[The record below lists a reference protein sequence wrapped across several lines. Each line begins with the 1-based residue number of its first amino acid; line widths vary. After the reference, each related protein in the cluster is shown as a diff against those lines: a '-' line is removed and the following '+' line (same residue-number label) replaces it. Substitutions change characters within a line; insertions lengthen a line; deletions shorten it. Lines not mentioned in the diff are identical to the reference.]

1 MKRQAIASIIAGIAI
16 GAVAQTIV
24 NGIPWY
30 DQNGKPVSAHGAN
43 IVKDNGRYYMFGE
56 LKTDSATCLPVS
68 AAIRAATFPTGNMKE
83 SHSSGKTA
91 EGWVPEGSASDQK
104 CSAVQRPENT

>member
-1 MKRQAIASIIAGIAI
+1 MKRQAIASIIAGMAI

-56 LKTDSATCLPVS
+56 LKTDSANV
-68 AAIRAATFPTGNMKE
+68 FTGI
-83 SHSSGKTA
+83 SCYSSSDLADWKY
-91 EGWVPEGSASDQK
+91 EGVAFERQDSGRMDPEGSASDRK